1 MSQQRYMPEFKD
13 EAVRQ
18 VTENALWFQSVAVAT
33 PALQNVMRRSGEL
46 PMRGDAHDRVLG
58 PSQQAGGLGG
68 LGVETPFAARRL
80 SRGDRRGCSLDLRAV
95 PVARPLNHHLG
106 LHVHVITHRLLN
118 RLVSRSRRSAAVV
131 SLALLAAAVGCAG
144 RGVSG
149 LAPIYGYGETRK
161 APPGP
166 IVMTSGFLGSALE
179 DRDTGRVVWGEFFT
193 GEQSMHKPEIRRRMA
208 LPLVGGDSLGE
219 LRDSVE
225 PTKALQTVRLGW
237 RRGELTAYPG
247 VMVGIALGAEDP
259 DDEDEKPSRRTLRR
273 RARVDT
279 DGSEGFYGV
288 AYDWRRDVSEA
299 TTALDQALRRAHA
312 DKRARG
318 LRGDGARVDLM
329 AHSLGCLLTRY
340 YLRYGTQPLPE
351 DGSLPVL
358 DWRGA
363 ELVRRAILIGP
374 PNGGS
379 LEAVISIGYGAHA
392 IPILPKYPAAIIGTF
407 HSIYQLMPHAADGSL
422 VYADDGRPVNLY
434 EVDTWEANGWGLFA
448 DNGEVLADLLPDA
461 MTPEQRREAAR
472 RYLGRMLARAEQ
484 LHRALDVPSSPP
496 DGLTFHL
503 FAGDTL
509 PTPARAEID
518 RATGK
523 FTALR
528 TEPGDGVVTRRSAL
542 HDTRADPNPH
552 ERIITPIDWTSVH
565 FGERDH
571 FNMTGTRSLANDVL
585 YLLLQAPN

>member
-1 MSQQRYMPEFKD
+1 MTTTWIRASRWEVK
-13 EAVRQ
+13 
-18 VTENALWFQSVAVAT
+18 WF
-33 PALQNVMRRSGEL
+33 
-46 PMRGDAHDRVLG
+46 
-58 PSQQAGGLGG
+58 
-68 LGVETPFAARRL
+68 
-80 SRGDRRGCSLDLRAV
+80 SRIQGHGTASDRRRGRCHSTAANTATRGNTDTRSPSHRRV
-95 PVARPLNHHLG
+95 NRPTLPG
-106 LHVHVITHRLLN
+106 
-118 RLVSRSRRSAAVV
+118 RRSAAIAQV
-131 SLALLAAAVGCAG
+131 ALLTAVIGCSG
-144 RGVSG
+144 GGVSG
-149 LAPIYGYGETRK
+149 LAPIYGYAEPRQ

-166 IVMTSGFLGSALE
+166 IVIASGFLGSALE
-179 DRDTGRVVWGEFFT
+179 DRDTGRIVWGEFFT
-193 GEQSMHKPEIRRRMA
+193 GEQSMHKAEIRRRIA
-208 LPLVGGDSLGE
+208 LPLMGGDSLGE

-225 PTKALQTVRLGW
+225 PTQALQTVRLGW
-237 RRGELTAYPG
+237 WRGELTAYPG

-259 DDEDEKPSRRTLRR
+259 DDKGEKPSRRTLRR
-273 RARVDT
+273 RARIDT
-279 DGSEGFYGV
+279 DGLEGFYGV

-299 TTALDQALRRAHA
+299 TTGLDEALRRAHA

-318 LRGDGARVDLM
+318 LSGDDARVDLM

-379 LEAVISIGYGAHA
+379 LEAVISVAYGAHA
-392 IPILPKYPAAIIGTF
+392 IPILPKYPAAIIGSF

-422 VYADDGRPVNLY
+422 VYADDGPPLNLY

-448 DNGEVLADLLPDA
+448 DDGKVLADLLPEA

-472 RYLGRMLARAEQ
+472 RYLGMMLARAEQ
-484 LHRALDVPSSPP
+484 LQRALDVPSSPP
-496 DGLTFHL
+496 DGLTLHL

-518 RATGK
+518 RATGR
-523 FTALR
+523 FSALH

-552 ERIITPIDWTSVH
+552 ERIVTPIDWTSVH

-571 FNMTGTRSLANDVL
+571 FNMVGTRSLANDVL
-585 YLLLQAPN
+585 YLLLHAPN

>member
-1 MSQQRYMPEFKD
+1 MTTARITASRCEVK
-13 EAVRQ
+13 
-18 VTENALWFQSVAVAT
+18 WFTRVGVHGTASDRRRGPPRAIDAKT
-33 PALQNVMRRSGEL
+33 PADGKVQMRILGRRRASRRAL
-46 PMRGDAHDRVLG
+46 PG
-58 PSQQAGGLGG
+58 
-68 LGVETPFAARRL
+68 T
-80 SRGDRRGCSLDLRAV
+80 
-95 PVARPLNHHLG
+95 
-106 LHVHVITHRLLN
+106 
-118 RLVSRSRRSAAVV
+118 RSAAIVA
-131 SLALLAAAVGCAG
+131 LALLAALVGCTG
-144 RGVSG
+144 GGVSG
-149 LAPIYGYGETRK
+149 LAPIYGYSEPRE

-166 IVMTSGFLGSALE
+166 IVMASGFLGSALE

-193 GEQSMHKPEIRRRMA
+193 GEQSMYKPEIRRRMA

-219 LRDSVE
+219 MRDSVE
-225 PTKALQTVRLGW
+225 PTQALQTVRLGW
-237 RRGELTAYPG
+237 WRGELTAYPG
-247 VMVGIALGAEDP
+247 VMVGIALGAEDL
-259 DDEDEKPSRRTLRR
+259 DDADEKPSRRTLRR
-273 RARVDT
+273 RARIDT

-288 AYDWRRDVSEA
+288 AYDWRRDISEA
-299 TTALDQALRRAHA
+299 TIALDQALRRAHA

-318 LRGDGARVDLM
+318 LSGEDARVDLM

-379 LEAVISIGYGAHA
+379 LEAVISVAYGAHA
-392 IPILPKYPAAIIGTF
+392 IPILPKYPAAIIGSF
-407 HSIYQLMPHAADGSL
+407 HSIYQLMPRAADPSL
-422 VYADDGRPVNLY
+422 VYENDGLPVNLY
-434 EVDTWEANGWGLFA
+434 EVNTWEEHGWGLFA
-448 DNGEVLADLLPDA
+448 DDGKFLVDLLPDA

-472 RYLGRMLARAEQ
+472 RYLGMVLARAEQ
-484 LHRALDVPSSPP
+484 LHRALDAPSSPP
-496 DGLTFHL
+496 DGLTLHL

-523 FTALR
+523 FSALH

-542 HDTRADPNPH
+542 HDTRADPDPRG
-552 ERIITPIDWTSVH
+552 RIVTPIAWTSVH

-571 FNMTGTRSLANDVL
+571 FNMVGTRSLANDVL
-585 YLLLQAPN
+585 YLLLHAPN